1 MPVDFTVFKDAA
13 PYRGFKEGDW
23 KLFSEIFRERSVPA
37 GSHVFKEN
45 DPGDGLYLIRS
56 GKIRISRR
64 VVPEGKRESSEQ
76 LLTVLT
82 SGNLFGEMALADNEP
97 RSADAVAE
105 GDTVLFW
112 LSHAEYERLQAGHP
126 VTALKVQD
134 LIVVTLCSR
143 IREANRSFETIRFW
157 CT

>member
-13 PYRGFKEGDW
+13 PYRGFKDKDW
-23 KLFSEIFRERSVPA
+23 ELFSGIFQEKSFKT
-37 GSHVFKEN
+37 GSRVFKEN
-45 DPGDGLYLIRS
+45 DPGDGLFLIRS
-56 GKIRISRR
+56 GKIRISRL
-64 VVPEGKRESSEQ
+64 VVPDGKREASEQ
-76 LLTVLT
+76 LLTVLI
-82 SGNLFGEMALADNEP
+82 SGNLFGEMALVDNVP

-105 GDTVLFW
+105 DKAVLYW
-112 LSHAEYERLQAGHP
+112 LPHDEYERLKTEHP
-126 VTALKVQD
+126 ATALRVQD

>member
-23 KLFSEIFRERSVPA
+23 KLFSEIFQEKSVPA
-37 GSHVFKEN
+37 GSHVFREN
-45 DPGDGLYLIRS
+45 DPGDGLFLIRS

-64 VVPEGKRESSEQ
+64 VVPEGKREAYEQ
-76 LLTVLT
+76 LLTVLI
-82 SGNLFGEMALADNEP
+82 SGNLFGEMALVDNEP

-105 GDTVLFW
+105 GDSILFW
-112 LSHAEYERLQAGHP
+112 LPHAEYEKLKAEHP
-126 VTALKVQD
+126 ATALRVQD